1 LVLADPEV
9 QPVPNPVLELKLTER
24 AQVLADMDHILGE
37 VDSRDLTDAERQL
50 LESTRSRVEALDEQI
65 KPLAELEE
73 TRARHN
79 QAIGELVSLG
89 RPDRPPAPQ
98 PRRADG
104 PERATAYRSAGAFVV
119 DYLRGA
125 GIMDRGVP
133 DMAAQARVVQARV
146 VADQK
151 TSDTTGILP
160 TPIVGTVVDLIDANR
175 PLISSLGGAKALGGI
190 PGATF
195 TRPKITQHT
204 TVGVQAGE
212 KTQLSSQKMTIT
224 PVSFTKSTYGGT
236 VDISRQDIDWTSPG
250 AWDILIRDLAN
261 VYSVQT
267 ETAVA
272 AAFKAAAVGTGVTVA
287 TNDLKGWTLALYTAA
302 MHSYQSGFMMPDRVW
317 CSLDV
322 WAALGSLVDVA
333 RVVLPPDG
341 YSGATE
347 EPRDG
352 FDVGAS
358 TLAAFR
364 GDILGLP
371 RIVVPTFAA
380 GTCIVGPSAM
390 FEVYEEVIGLLSV
403 IEPSILGVQV
413 AYGGYLAW
421 GALQGGALVP
431 LTVPAGLPT
440 AAEAEA
446 ETPANGGNG
455 GKAAK

>member
-1 LVLADPEV
+1 
-9 QPVPNPVLELKLTER
+9 VPNVVLERLIAER
-24 AQVLADMDHILGE
+24 NELIATIESVLNQVE
-37 VDSRDLTDAERQL
+37 SRDLTDAEQSVLNHTRDRIQEL
-50 LESTRSRVEALDEQI
+50 DNQIAPLEDYERVKAQ
-65 KPLAELEE
+65 
-73 TRARHN
+73 H
-79 QAIGELVSLG
+79 QATMADLPH
-89 RPDRPPAPQ
+89 PDRANGAGVGADRLPART
-98 PRRADG
+98 RRADG
-104 PERATAYRSAGAFVV
+104 PERAPVYRSAGEFVI

-125 GIMDRGVP
+125 GIMERGVP
-133 DMAAQARVVQARV
+133 DMQAQARVVQARV

-204 TVGVQAGE
+204 LVGVQSGE
-212 KTQLSSQKMTIT
+212 KTQLPSQKMTIT
-224 PVSFTKSTYGGT
+224 PVSFTKATYGGT
-236 VDISRQDIDWTSPG
+236 VDISRQDIDWTSPA
-250 AWDILIRDLAN
+250 AWDILVRDLAN

-272 AAFKAAAVGTGVTVA
+272 SAFKTAATGTGVTVA

-302 MHSYQSGFMMPDRVW
+302 MHSYQAGFMMPDRVW

-333 RVVLPPDG
+333 RVVLPPDAYTG
-341 YSGATE
+341 TADNTIEDSYDIGGSSL
-347 EPRDG
+347 
-352 FDVGAS
+352 AS
-358 TLAAFR
+358 FR

-421 GALQGGALVP
+421 GALAGTALVP
-431 LTVPAGLPT
+431 LTVPAGMPT
-440 AAEAEA
+440 MAEAEA
-446 ETPANGGNG
+446 EPPSNHRA
-455 GKAAK
+455 AAK